1 MYTTLFII
9 RYSDVQYCAE
19 YPYARRQFSIFT
31 DLITKHRGDKSMIK
45 KMRKSKCLETNRII
59 LASNNPI
66 ELANDNS
73 NGDVQNQKKTIMM
86 NDVLNRIEVMSL

>member
-1 MYTTLFII
+1 
-9 RYSDVQYCAE
+9 
-19 YPYARRQFSIFT
+19 
-31 DLITKHRGDKSMIK
+31 MIK
-45 KMRKSKCLETNRII
+45 KVRKSKCLETNRII

-86 NDVLNRIEVMSL
+86 YDVLNRIEVMSL